1 MLWTIDSPLHISYP
15 RRTITN
21 TRRIERKKDNVHVHA
36 RSTIGLLF
44 FFFSRLD
51 NEPTVEKANSI
62 MMREQI
68 ARINGVKRARAQ
80 LTREFQKRTRNR
92 FSMK

>member
-1 MLWTIDSPLHISYP
+1 M
-15 RRTITN
+15 
-21 TRRIERKKDNVHVHA
+21 HVHA

-68 ARINGVKRARAQ
+68 ARINGVKRARARAVNARVSKKDAQ
-80 LTREFQKRTRNR
+80 PVLNEIDETVKNSPCF
-92 FSMK
+92 FAD

>member
-15 RRTITN
+15 KRTITN

-36 RSTIGLLF
+36 HSTIGLLF
-44 FFFSRLD
+44 FFFH
-51 NEPTVEKANSI
+51 VSI

-68 ARINGVKRARAQ
+68 ARINGVKRARARAQ